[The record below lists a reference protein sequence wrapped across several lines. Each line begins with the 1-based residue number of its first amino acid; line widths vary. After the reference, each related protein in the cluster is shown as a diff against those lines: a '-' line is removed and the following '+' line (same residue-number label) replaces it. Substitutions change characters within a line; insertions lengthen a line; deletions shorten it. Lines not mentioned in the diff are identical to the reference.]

1 MSSRSPVFPRHHSTP
16 KSPRNLKHDRDSPA
30 SSCSWSLPDPKRSAP
45 CTAVIAGE
53 RIVESRQDLRVAHP
67 KGACVD
73 EIRNRSMSFARQG

>member
-1 MSSRSPVFPRHHSTP
+1 
-16 KSPRNLKHDRDSPA
+16 
-30 SSCSWSLPDPKRSAP
+30 
-45 CTAVIAGE
+45 VIAGE